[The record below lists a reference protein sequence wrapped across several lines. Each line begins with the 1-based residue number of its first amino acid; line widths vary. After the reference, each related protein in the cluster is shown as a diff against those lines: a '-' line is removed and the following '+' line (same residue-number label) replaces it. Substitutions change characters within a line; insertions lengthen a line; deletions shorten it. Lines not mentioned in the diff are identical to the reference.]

1 MGHVCRMMNQEQRK
15 KQKGFVD
22 LRSGDDNAFTRIK
35 SEGGEQFPRNNC
47 MDVVFE
53 KVINYLEFVKILAS
67 ELQEHDALSLQ
78 TKK

>member
-1 MGHVCRMMNQEQRK
+1 MYVMMNQEQRK

-35 SEGGEQFPRNNC
+35 SGGEQFPRNNC

-53 KVINYLEFVKILAS
+53 KVINYLEFVKTLAYD
-67 ELQEHDALSLQ
+67 LQEHDALSLQ